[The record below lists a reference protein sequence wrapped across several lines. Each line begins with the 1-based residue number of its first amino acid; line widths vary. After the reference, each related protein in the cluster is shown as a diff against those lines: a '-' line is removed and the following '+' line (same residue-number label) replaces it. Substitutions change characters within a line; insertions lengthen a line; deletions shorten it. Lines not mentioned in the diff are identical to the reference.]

1 MRTTGGPA
9 PPRDDFMD
17 LRLTQDDRIAGA
29 GKRRKPRRGAAKTKA
44 SDPGRASAK
53 PAKKPAASALSRRKS
68 GRKGEKPTIGRLLL
82 RLFYWSAI
90 LAVWAGI
97 GVVGVVVYY
106 GMQLPAADTWAVP
119 EREPNIRI
127 TAADGQLISDRG
139 KMGSEAVSIDELPY
153 YVPEAVIAIEDERF
167 MSHWGV
173 DPIGIVG
180 AAIDNVMGEYGYLRG
195 GSTLTQQVAKNL
207 FLTPDQHIGRKIQ
220 EALLALWLE
229 QNYSKDQILELY
241 LNRVYFGAGIHGID
255 GASQRYFGKSARNLS
270 LGEAAI
276 MAGLLQAPS
285 RLSPDRHPEAAAKRA
300 RVVLNQMAKL
310 GYISD
315 QEAAAAAIDPD
326 RRVRTRVAGAEFY
339 VADWVETLMQ
349 AYIGEVSE
357 DVVVTTTIDW
367 DLQKHAEFLLKEV
380 VAAHG
385 AESRFSQGA
394 IVAMNTDGAVR
405 AVVGGVDYQ
414 QSQFNRAVTAR
425 RQPGSAFKPF
435 VYVTALEHGYTPD
448 SVVEDA
454 PFTYKGWSPENYT
467 GRYAGPVRLRDAL
480 ANSLN
485 TVSARLAVDVGPQA
499 VVDTALRF
507 GISSALLAVPS
518 IALGTQEV
526 SLLELTAAYAPFAN
540 GGEGVI
546 AHVITRIETADGE
559 LLYANLPRGPGQVAS
574 PEVIGEMNDMLSG
587 AVSVGTAKKASLPG
601 WPIAGKT
608 GTTQSNRDAVFVGY
622 SARMVTGIWL
632 GNDDDTPMKGVGG
645 GSYPAELWSAFMQ
658 RAHEGLSVADLPRG
672 TRTPPAEVPATNDQP
687 EARPRTLVDLF
698 NEIFGGG

>member
-1 MRTTGGPA
+1 
-9 PPRDDFMD
+9 MD
-17 LRLTQDDRIAGA
+17 LRLTPDDRIGGS
-29 GKRRKPRRGAAKTKA
+29 GKRRKTKRGAAKSGKTAARGKA
-44 SDPGRASAK
+44 KAAPGKATSK
-53 PAKKPAASALSRRKS
+53 STTTRRKS
-68 GRKGEKPTIGRLLL
+68 SRKGQKLTFGRLVLK
-82 RLFYWSAI
+82 LFYWGI
-90 LAVWAGI
+90 VLAVWVGI
-97 GVVGVVVYY
+97 AVVGVVIYY
-106 GMQLPAADTWAVP
+106 GMQLPASDTWAVP
-119 EREPNIRI
+119 ERAPNIRI
-127 TAADGQLISDRG
+127 VAADGQLISNRG
-139 KMGSEAVSIDELPY
+139 KMGSEAVAIDELPY

-167 MSHWGV
+167 RSHWGV

-180 AAIDNVMGEYGYLRG
+180 AAIDNITGQYGYLRG

-255 GASQRYFGKSARNLS
+255 GAAQRYFGKSARNLS

-285 RLSPDRHPEAAAKRA
+285 RLSPDRHPEAAARRA
-300 RVVLNQMAKL
+300 RVVLSQMAKL
-310 GYISD
+310 GYITRE
-315 QEAAAAAIDPD
+315 EAEAAAIDPNK
-326 RRVRTRVAGAEFY
+326 RIRTKVAGAEYY

-349 AYIGEVSE
+349 AYIGDVNE
-357 DVVVTTTIDW
+357 DVVVTTTINW
-367 DLQKHAEFLLKEV
+367 DLQKYAEFVLKEM

-385 AESRFSQGA
+385 EDSRFSQGA
-394 IVAMNTDGAVR
+394 LVSMDTDGAVR

-414 QSQFNRAVTAR
+414 KSQYNRAVTAR

-435 VYVTALEHGYTPD
+435 VYLTALEHGYTPD

-454 PFTYKGWSPENYT
+454 PFTYKGWSPENYNHK
-467 GRYAGPVRLRDAL
+467 YVGPVRLRDAL

-485 TVSARLAVDVGPQA
+485 TVSARLTVDVGPSA

-507 GISSALLAVPS
+507 GISSQLQAVPS

-526 SLLELTAAYAPFAN
+526 SLLELTAAYAPLAN

-546 AHVITRIETADGE
+546 AHVITRIETADGT
-559 LLYANLPRGPGQVAS
+559 LLYNNLPRGPGQVATS
-574 PEVIGEMNDMLSG
+574 QVIGQMNDMLSG
-587 AVSVGTAKKASLPG
+587 AISVGTAKKAVLPG

-622 SARMVTGIWL
+622 SARMVTGVWL

-645 GSYPAELWSAFMQ
+645 GSYPAELWSEFMQ
-658 RAHEGLSVADLPRG
+658 RAHQGMSVADLPRG
-672 TRTPPAEVPATNDQP
+672 VPLPPTNVTNDPGQP
-687 EARPRTLVDLF
+687 SDKPRNLVELF
-698 NEIFGGG
+698 QQIFGG

>member
-1 MRTTGGPA
+1 
-9 PPRDDFMD
+9 MD
-17 LRLTQDDRIAGA
+17 LRLTQDDRVAGS
-29 GKRRKPRRGAAKTKA
+29 GKRRKTRRGAAKKTSPNAKRGA
-44 SDPGRASAK
+44 ATTRKTPARARGKSRGKSQKLTFGRV
-53 PAKKPAASALSRRKS
+53 
-68 GRKGEKPTIGRLLL
+68 IGK
-82 RLFYWSAI
+82 LFYWGVV
-90 LAVWAGI
+90 LGVWAGI
-97 GVVGVVVYY
+97 AVVGVVVYY
-106 GMQLPAADTWAVP
+106 GLQLPAADSWAVP
-119 EREPNIRI
+119 ERAPNIRI

-173 DPIGIVG
+173 DPIGIIG
-180 AAIDNVMGEYGYLRG
+180 AAIDNLTGEYGYLRG

-207 FLTPDQHIGRKIQ
+207 FLSPDQHIGRKIQ

-229 QNYSKDQILELY
+229 QNYTKDQILELY

-255 GASQRYFGKSARNLS
+255 GAAQRYFGKSARNLS

-300 RVVLNQMAKL
+300 RVVLSQMAKL
-310 GYISD
+310 GYISEE
-315 QEAAAAAIDPD
+315 EAQAAAINPNK
-326 RRVRTRVAGAEFY
+326 RIRTRIAGAEYY

-349 AYIGEVSE
+349 AYIGDVTE

-367 DLQKHAEFLLKEV
+367 DLQKHAEFLLKEMV
-380 VAAHG
+380 MAHG
-385 AESRFSQGA
+385 EESRFSQGA
-394 IVAMNTDGAVR
+394 IVAMNTDGSVR

-414 QSQFNRAVTAR
+414 ESQYNRAVTAR

-435 VYVTALEHGYTPD
+435 VYVSALERGYTPD

-454 PFTYKGWSPENYT
+454 PFTYKGWSPQNYN
-467 GRYAGPVRLRDAL
+467 GQYVGPVRLRDAL

-507 GISSALLAVPS
+507 GISSQLQAVPS

-546 AHVITRIETADGE
+546 AHVITRIETADGR
-559 LLYANLPRGPGQVAS
+559 LLYSNIPRGPGQVAS
-574 PEVIGEMNDMLSG
+574 PDVIGQMNDMLSG
-587 AVSVGTAKKASLPG
+587 AISVGTAKKASLPG

-622 SARMVTGIWL
+622 SARMVTGVWL

-645 GSYPAELWSAFMQ
+645 GSYPAELWSQFMQ

-672 TRTPPAEVPATNDQP
+672 TPVPPANLPANTPPP
-687 EARPRTLVDLF
+687 EGRPRNLVELF
-698 NEIFGGG
+698 QQIFGG